1 MTAAADLDD
10 PFANADKVPSIS
22 FKNAPIGTIYEGTI
36 TEAPKLI
43 QSRDYQTG
51 DPAFWPAKPGET
63 PQPKMS
69 VVIRL
74 RMDDGE
80 ERSLWA
86 QKPSSMFAAIAQAR
100 KDAGKGLEVGGRLAI
115 KFDHETPHTD
125 PEKIRKDYAPI
136 KEYVARYTPPAA
148 PDPFAAPAA
157 APAAE
162 AKKSGWDEAPF

>member
-1 MTAAADLDD
+1 MTDLED

-22 FKNAPIGTIYEGTI
+22 FKNAPVGTVYEGTV

-43 QSRDYQTG
+43 QSRNFDTG
-51 DPAFWPAKPGET
+51 EPDFWPAKAGET

-74 RMDDGE
+74 RLDSGE

-100 KDAGKGLEVGGRLAI
+100 KDAGKGLEVGGRLAV

-125 PEKIRKDYAPI
+125 PEKIRKGYAPI
-136 KEYVARYTPPAA
+136 KEYVAKYTPPAA
-148 PDPFAAPAA
+148 PDPFSTPTETPAA
-157 APAAE
+157 AAAT
-162 AKKSGWDEAPF
+162 GWDGAPF